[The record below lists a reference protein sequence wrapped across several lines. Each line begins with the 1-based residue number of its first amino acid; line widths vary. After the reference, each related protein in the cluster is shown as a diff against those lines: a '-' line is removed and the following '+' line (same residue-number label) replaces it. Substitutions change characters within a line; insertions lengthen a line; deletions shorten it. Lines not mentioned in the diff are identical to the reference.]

1 MTYAV
6 CGCLFVLS
14 SGGEAGLEV
23 GLLSA
28 GF

>member
-6 CGCLFVLS
+6 VGCLFELS
-14 SGGEAGLEV
+14 SGGDAGLEV

-28 GF
+28 GL